1 MTAPAP
7 AAAPTPG
14 SSPTPSGAAA
24 SAVNPL
30 ISELKVTRDALWK
43 SLSSRIVGQQA
54 TIAALLTGLFARG
67 HVLLIGPPG
76 VAKTLLVRTLAQSLG
91 WSFKRIQFTPDLM
104 PSDITGT
111 ELLREDRATG
121 ARSFTFAPG
130 PVFANLVLADEIN
143 RATPKTQAA
152 LLEAMQEGSVTAAGI
167 THALPR
173 PFAVLATQNPIEQ
186 EGTYRLPEAQLDRFL
201 LAVQIG
207 YPSLE
212 EERAI
217 AVLDTEHMPPPT
229 PVMDIETY
237 ERAANAASQLPVPP
251 VVVDYAV
258 RLARST
264 RPAESEWAKERIAWG
279 CGPRAIQHLVQAARA
294 YAALN
299 GEPAVGC
306 NSVRIVAPLV
316 LTHRLV
322 PSFTALGKGLDA
334 SKLIRELLERVRP

>member
-1 MTAPAP
+1 MPAPAP
-7 AAAPTPG
+7 AAAPNPAPPPNPATTPAD
-14 SSPTPSGAAA
+14 PALA
-24 SAVNPL
+24 
-30 ISELKVTRDALWK
+30 ELKITRDSLLKAL
-43 SLSSRIVGQQA
+43 SGRIVGQQA

-121 ARSFTFAPG
+121 ARSFAFAPG

-152 LLEAMQEGSVTAAGI
+152 LLEAMQEGSVTAAGV
-167 THALPR
+167 THRLPR

-201 LAVQIG
+201 LAVPVG
-207 YPSLE
+207 YPSME
-212 EERAI
+212 EERMI
-217 AVLDTEHMPPPT
+217 AVLDAEGRPEPA
-229 PVMDIETY
+229 PVMDISSY
-237 ERAANAASQLPVPP
+237 ERAAALAASLPVPP
-251 VVVDYAV
+251 VAVDYAV

-264 RPAESEWAKERIAWG
+264 RPTESDWAKERISWG
-279 CGPRAIQHLVQAARA
+279 CGPRAIQHLVQASRA

-306 NSVRIVAPLV
+306 NAVRIMAPLV

-334 SKLIRELLERVRP
+334 TKLIRELLERVRP